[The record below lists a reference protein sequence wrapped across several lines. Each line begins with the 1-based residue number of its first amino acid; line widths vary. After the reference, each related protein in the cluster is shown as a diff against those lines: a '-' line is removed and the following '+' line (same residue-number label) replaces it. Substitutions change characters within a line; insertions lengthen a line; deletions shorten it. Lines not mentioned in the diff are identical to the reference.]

1 MHASVT
7 IPALFSVPSTFM
19 IGRGLGRIFLGSPHH
34 SAVCTS
40 IKFSVAP
47 LSMSA
52 LAVAFSRVRSKFTLI
67 FREFLWLTYTRSR
80 DMAHT
85 QATRVKLSKKTKT
98 VDRSEST
105 HLAVGFFPL
114 RSFPRFL
121 SVRLSCPES
130 LLPRLC

>member
-7 IPALFSVPSTFM
+7 IPALFSVPSTFT

-34 SAVCTS
+34 SAVHMS

-47 LSMSA
+47 LLISA
-52 LAVAFSRVRSKFTLI
+52 LAVAFSCVRSKFTLI

-85 QATRVKLSKKTKT
+85 QATWVELSKKMKMA
-98 VDRSEST
+98 DRSRST
-105 HLAVGFFPL
+105 HLAVESFPL
-114 RSFPRFL
+114 RSSPRFL
-121 SVRLSCPES
+121 LVWPFCLES
-130 LLPRLC
+130 QLPHLR